1 MTTPVKTGP
10 ITTQTSTPIGKI
22 PGDRQ
27 GATLLVSGAFNGST
41 VNVSYQAA
49 DGSFVNFTGA
59 NSVLTATGQI
69 SVTAGNN
76 LALFLTTSV
85 ANPTGINVITTYF

>member
-1 MTTPVKTGP
+1 MAAPVITPT
-10 ITTQTSTPIGKI
+10 ITTQTSTLIGKI

-27 GATLLVSGAFNGST
+27 GATILVSGAFNGST
-41 VNVSYQAA
+41 VNISYKAD

-59 NSVLTATGQI
+59 NSSLTADGQI

-76 LALFLTTSV
+76 LPLFLTTSV
-85 ANPTGINVITTYF
+85 ANPTGINTITTYF